1 MKGFD
6 PRVSFGAEVAVA
18 YDDELRGDEDAAADF
33 LADLARR
40 TTNERALELA
50 IGTGRIA
57 VPVHERGVVV
67 DGIELSAAMVEVLR
81 AKGHGLDV
89 WVGDMASET
98 TGRTYGLVYLVFNTI
113 FNLLTQDEQVA
124 CFANAARQLD
134 ADGVFVVEAAVP
146 SAWLPSHSYARPE
159 RVEAD
164 AVTLDVCTYD
174 PVTQVL
180 DENHVRIDAS
190 GTHFGPIS
198 CRLVWPGELD
208 LMARLA
214 GLRLVE
220 RWGGW
225 QRQPYTG
232 RDQHVSV
239 YARDPRTGDG
249 DGE

>member
-1 MKGFD
+1 MRGFD
-6 PRVSFGAEVAVA
+6 PRSSFGPDVAA
-18 YDDELRGDEDAAADF
+18 SYDDEPRGDEEAASTF
-33 LADLARR
+33 LADLAGRSASG
-40 TTNERALELA
+40 RALELA

-57 VPVHERGVVV
+57 VPLTELGVEV
-67 DGIELSAAMVEVLR
+67 DGIELSAAMVEVLE
-81 AKGHGLDV
+81 AKGCDLDV
-89 WVGDMASET
+89 WVGDMASVG

-124 CFANAARQLD
+124 CFANAARHLD
-134 ADGVFVVEAAVP
+134 EDGVFVVEAAVP
-146 SAWLPSHSYARPE
+146 NAWLPSDSYVRPE

-164 AVTLDVCTYD
+164 AVTFDVCSYD

-180 DENHVRIDAS
+180 DENHVRIDAT

-198 CRLVWPGELD
+198 CRLAWPAELD

-239 YARDPRTGDG
+239 YARAVGGGRP
-249 DGE
+249 

>member
-1 MKGFD
+1 MRGFD
-6 PRVSFGAEVAVA
+6 PRSSFGPDVAA
-18 YDDELRGDEDAAADF
+18 SYDDEPRGDEEAAAAF
-33 LADLARR
+33 LGALAG
-40 TTNERALELA
+40 TTAGGRALELA

-57 VPVHERGVVV
+57 VPLTELGVEV
-67 DGIELSAAMVEVLR
+67 DGIELSAAMLEVLE
-81 AKGHGLDV
+81 AKGCDLDV
-89 WVGDMASET
+89 WVGDMAT
-98 TGRTYGLVYLVFNTI
+98 VDTGRTYGLVYLVFNTI

-124 CFANAARQLD
+124 CFANAARHLD
-134 ADGVFVVEAAVP
+134 EDGVFVVEAAVP
-146 SAWLPSHSYARPE
+146 SAWLPSDSYVRPE

-164 AVTLDVCTYD
+164 AVTLDVCSYD

-180 DENHVRIDAS
+180 DENHVRIDAT
-190 GTHFGPIS
+190 GTRFGPIS
-198 CRLVWPGELD
+198 CRLAWPAELD

-239 YARDPRTGDG
+239 YARAVGGGRP
-249 DGE
+249 

>member
-1 MKGFD
+1 MVG
-6 PRVSFGAEVAVA
+6 RSG
-18 YDDELRGDEDAAADF
+18 GG
-33 LADLARR
+33 
-40 TTNERALELA
+40 RALELA

-57 VPVHERGVVV
+57 VPLTELGVEV
-67 DGIELSAAMVEVLR
+67 DGIELSAAMVEVLE
-81 AKGHGLDV
+81 AKGCDLDV
-89 WVGDMASET
+89 WVGDMATVE

-124 CFANAARQLD
+124 CFENAARHLD
-134 ADGVFVVEAAVP
+134 EDGVFVVEAAVP
-146 SAWLPSHSYARPE
+146 SAWLPSDSYARPE

-164 AVTLDVCTYD
+164 AVTLDVCSLRPGD
-174 PVTQVL
+174 AGARREPRA
-180 DENHVRIDAS
+180 HRRVRRPTS
-190 GTHFGPIS
+190 RPIS
-198 CRLVWPGELD
+198 CRLAWPAELD

-239 YARDPRTGDG
+239 YRARSKATGDAG
-249 DGE
+249 TDAGSSRGRPGRAAGGVRRAAAHRRRDAQRAST